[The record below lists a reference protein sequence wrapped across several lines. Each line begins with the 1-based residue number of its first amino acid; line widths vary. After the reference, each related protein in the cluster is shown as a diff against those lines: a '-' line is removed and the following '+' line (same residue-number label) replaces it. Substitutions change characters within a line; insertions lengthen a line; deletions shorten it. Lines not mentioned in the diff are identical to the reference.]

1 MEILAIL
8 VDVLETSDNVVV
20 LLGAGEPGI
29 LSTVLRELG
38 DVAHYKPF
46 AQAAPLSTMAA
57 LITAHF
63 NYNGLGRD
71 RAGSPCMVAN

>member
-8 VDVLETSDNVVV
+8 VDVLETSGNVVV

-57 LITAHF
+57 LTAHLTTT
-63 NYNGLGRD
+63 GWGVIEPGHH
-71 RAGSPCMVAN
+71 AW